1 MNGRI
6 ILAAALFAVAPVTP
20 GIAKDKVTAAA
31 DFEKFSTEFCR
42 ANRRHGH
49 IFVVPLQGLIGK
61 TGVDCDYGM
70 FSLQMTEPAN
80 DKGHYVITISPPA
93 GVEDGLDCDGKADQ
107 GMERVALNCLPSNMV
122 AASHSN

>member
-6 ILAAALFAVAPVTP
+6 LLAAAMLAAAPVTP
-20 GIAKDKVTAAA
+20 VLAKDKVSTA
-31 DFEKFSTEFCR
+31 DSYEKFNTEFCR

-49 IFVVPLQGLIGK
+49 IFVVPLQAMLGK
-61 TGVDCDYGM
+61 TSIDCDHGM
-70 FSLQMTEPAN
+70 YTLAMSEPSE
-80 DKGHYVITISPPA
+80 DKGHYVITVSPPA
-93 GVEDGLDCDGKADQ
+93 GVEDGLDCDAKADQ